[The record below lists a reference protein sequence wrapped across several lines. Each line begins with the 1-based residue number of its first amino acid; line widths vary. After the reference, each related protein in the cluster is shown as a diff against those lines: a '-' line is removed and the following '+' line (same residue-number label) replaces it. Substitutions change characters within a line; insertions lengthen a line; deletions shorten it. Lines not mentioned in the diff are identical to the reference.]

1 MKEKP
6 PDGGESRQRRTGR
19 RQRIRVPAGTPS
31 ILLAALVL
39 AAATV
44 LSGCGDGGPTAP
56 GLETITLPVRVHLL
70 ASKITTLDAEFSP
83 AQARDLVARTNDI
96 WAQAGIQWR
105 VDSILSDSMTH
116 QADSIF
122 TAVTLSGGT
131 IPQDLFER
139 MVPDD
144 RIPGGGFD
152 IFVLHD
158 LAIFGIQGIYQPQI
172 PAVFGSE
179 TTGVYGWGN
188 QDILAHELGH
198 ALGLRHVPCTPD
210 GDLMVPGSCD
220 RGTDPTHLT
229 ATQIDDARAQAE
241 QGVPYTG
248 SFAPDSVSS
257 VRGASGVP

>member
-1 MKEKP
+1 
-6 PDGGESRQRRTGR
+6 
-19 RQRIRVPAGTPS
+19 
-31 ILLAALVL
+31 
-39 AAATV
+39 
-44 LSGCGDGGPTAP
+44 
-56 GLETITLPVRVHLL
+56 VHLL

-83 AQARDLVARTNDI
+83 AQARDLLARTNDI
-96 WAQAGIQWR
+96 WAQAGIRWR
-105 VDSILSDSMTH
+105 VDSIISDSMTAE
-116 QADSIF
+116 ADSIF

-179 TTGVYGWGN
+179 TTGVFGWGN

-198 ALGLRHVPCTPD
+198 ALGLRHVACTPN

-229 ATQIDDARAQAE
+229 AAQIDDARAQAGK
-241 QGVPYTG
+241 GVPYTG
-248 SFAPDSVSS
+248 SFAPDSLGPGRV
-257 VRGASGVP
+257 ASGVP